1 MEKSKKMNKFIKIFP
16 WFSGLSKDLLFW
28 VAINTLFL
36 TVVKKLTISQIVS
49 LTPISLIVCI
59 VLQIPLL
66 KIIKKIGNTTAVR
79 VGTFLFLL
87 SSILLTFGNCYIVI
101 LIGKVVYEIAF
112 TFKNMAN
119 AILENNLRLQ
129 NRDDDFIMLSTK
141 ANTIYSIITMLIS
154 LVASIMFNIN
164 HYLPMLGCIFFC
176 LLCFILSFYMVD
188 YSNLEIAKND
198 RKIKP
203 HIVKYSTIILLIIL
217 SYGLFYPVVA
227 SGQLN
232 GQLFIQQELL
242 DNYKVDPAALI
253 IGVILFISRVIRVI
267 SNVLFNRANKKYQDR
282 IGAIFPCLLFA
293 ALFLM
298 IAGSFISSSIVIKI
312 LVMSL
317 GFIIMLFIRDPFEV
331 YIQNLLLSQS
341 SKDEQQTLLT
351 ILDLAKKI
359 VRAII
364 DLSFAVILIGHQILI
379 VMIILLVL
387 SFIEIIVSFI
397 LYRYLMKDKLKA
409 TVSEY

>member
-1 MEKSKKMNKFIKIFP
+1 MEKNSGIYKFIKIFP

-36 TVVKKLTISQIVS
+36 TIVKKLTVSQIVS

-59 VLQIPLL
+59 ILQIPLL
-66 KIIKKIGNTTAVR
+66 KIIKKIGNTNAVR
-79 VGTFLFLL
+79 VGAFLLLL

-101 LIGKVVYEIAF
+101 LIGKITYEIAF

-119 AILENNLRLQ
+119 AVLENNLRLQ
-129 NRDDDFIMLSTK
+129 DSDQDFITLSTK
-141 ANTIYSIITMLIS
+141 ANTIYAIVTMLIS
-154 LVASIMFNIN
+154 LVASIIFNIN

-176 LLCFILSFYMVD
+176 LLCFILSFFMVD
-188 YSNLEIAKND
+188 FSKEKSPSQ
-198 RKIKP
+198 KIRTRA
-203 HIVKYSTIILLIIL
+203 IKYSGIILLIIL
-217 SYGLFYPVVA
+217 SYGLFYPIVA

-242 DNYKVDPAALI
+242 DNYKVDIAALI

-267 SNVLFNRANKKYQDR
+267 SNVLFNRTNKKYQDK
-282 IGAIFPCLLFA
+282 IGIIFPYLLFS

-298 IAGSFISSSIVIKI
+298 IVGSFISSSTVSKI
-312 LVMSL
+312 LVMSFGL
-317 GFIIMLFIRDPFEV
+317 IILLFIRDPFEV
-331 YIQNLLLSQS
+331 YIQNLLLSHS
-341 SKDEQQTLLT
+341 LKTEQQTLLT

-359 VRAII
+359 IRAII
-364 DLSFAVILIGHQILI
+364 DLSFAVILIGHQLLS
-379 VMIILLVL
+379 VMIILLAL
-387 SFIEIIVSFI
+387 SFVEIVVGFI

>member
-66 KIIKKIGNTTAVR
+66 KIIKKIGNTNAVR
-79 VGTFLFLL
+79 VGAFLLLL

-101 LIGKVVYEIAF
+101 LIGKITYEIAF

-119 AILENNLRLQ
+119 AVLENNLRLQ
-129 NRDDDFIMLSTK
+129 DSDQDFITLSTK
-141 ANTIYSIITMLIS
+141 ANTIYAIVTMLIS
-154 LVASIMFNIN
+154 LVASIIFNIN

-176 LLCFILSFYMVD
+176 LLCFILSFFMVD
-188 YSNLEIAKND
+188 FSKEKSPSQ
-198 RKIKP
+198 KIRTRA
-203 HIVKYSTIILLIIL
+203 IKYSGIILLIIL
-217 SYGLFYPVVA
+217 SYGLFYPIVA

-242 DNYKVDPAALI
+242 DNYKVDIAALI

-267 SNVLFNRANKKYQDR
+267 SNVLFNRTNKKYQDK
-282 IGAIFPCLLFA
+282 IGIIFPCLLFS

-298 IAGSFISSSIVIKI
+298 IVGSFISSSIVSKI
-312 LVMSL
+312 LVMSFGL
-317 GFIIMLFIRDPFEV
+317 IILLFIRDPFEV
-331 YIQNLLLSQS
+331 YIQNLLLSHS
-341 SKDEQQTLLT
+341 LKAEQQTLLT

-359 VRAII
+359 IRAII
-364 DLSFAVILIGHQILI
+364 DLSFAVILIGHQLLS
-379 VMIILLVL
+379 VMIILLAL
-387 SFIEIIVSFI
+387 SFVEIVVGFI